1 MATFISLLNFTE
13 QGVKNF
19 RSSPD
24 RADAFKSMAK
34 KMGVTVKEIY
44 WTVGVYDI
52 VLILDAP
59 DDETIAAL
67 MLSLASFGN
76 VKTHTLR
83 AFDASQIKKIISK
96 ASIES

>member
-1 MATFISLLNFTE
+1 MAAFISLLNFTE
-13 QGVKNF
+13 QGVKNY

-24 RADAFKSMAK
+24 RAEAFKSMAK

-67 MLSLASFGN
+67 MLSLASLGN

-83 AFDASQIKKIISK
+83 AFDSSQIKKIISK
-96 ASIES
+96 ASS

>member
-13 QGVKNF
+13 QGVKDF

-24 RADAFKSMAK
+24 RAEAFKTMAK

-44 WTVGVYDI
+44 WTVGIYDI
-52 VLILDAP
+52 TLIMDAP

-67 MLSLASFGN
+67 MLQLASLGN

-83 AFDASQIKKIISK
+83 AFDSTQVKKIIAK
-96 ASIES
+96 ASS

>member
-1 MATFISLLNFTE
+1 MAAFISLLNFTE
-13 QGVKNF
+13 QGIKNF

-24 RADAFKSMAK
+24 RSQAFMAMAK

-52 VLILDAP
+52 VLIMDAP

-67 MLSLASFGN
+67 MFSLASLGN

-83 AFDASQIKKIISK
+83 AFDSSEIKKVISK
-96 ASIES
+96 A